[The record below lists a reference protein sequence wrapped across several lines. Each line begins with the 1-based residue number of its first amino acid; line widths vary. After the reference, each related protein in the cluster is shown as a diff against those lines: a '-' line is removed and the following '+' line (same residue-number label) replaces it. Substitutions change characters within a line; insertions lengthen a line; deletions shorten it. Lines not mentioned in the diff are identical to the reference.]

1 MCALISSTTSKEVLV
16 SAKMLDITVIGTH
29 HEIGL
34 AVGQQAAKQV
44 AGSIDFYRIFFKA
57 FSNLE
62 WSAVREKTL
71 EFVPHLKAKFPSYFA
86 EMEGIAEGAEV
97 DVLDVVA
104 LNIRSEIAFG
114 LFEGGFKRQTT
125 SAAVDVAVD
134 GCTALGWKTSTGST
148 FLSQN
153 WDWKTEQ
160 KPNLI
165 IVRAKPKGSGMDL
178 PAFQMIT
185 EAGII
190 GKIGFNEH
198 GVGCLLNGIRAK
210 GVDSERM
217 PTHFAL
223 RTILESRSKTEAL
236 NKIKSVGL
244 AGSSH
249 ILLGDNSGPTG
260 LECTSVGFKELPA
273 DEHGRV
279 VHANNLI
286 LEHEG
291 VFEPLWL
298 EDSPKRTARMQEL
311 ATPDVG
317 ENAGFGTLL
326 ELFKDEQNFPASIN
340 RKQFGKNDSGTLF
353 NVVFNLTERKGVISV
368 GRTTEIEE
376 QIEIG
381 F

>member
-1 MCALISSTTSKEVLV
+1 
-16 SAKMLDITVIGTH
+16 MLDITVAGNH

-34 AVGQQAAKQV
+34 AVGQQAAAQV
-44 AGSIDFYRIFFKA
+44 AGSIDFYRVLFKA
-57 FSNLE
+57 FNDLE
-62 WSAVREKTL
+62 WSTVRERTL
-71 EFVPHLKAKFPSYFA
+71 EFVPHLKAKFPRYYE
-86 EMEGIAEGAEV
+86 EMEGIAEGAGV
-97 DVLDVVA
+97 DILDVVA

-114 LFEGGFKRQTT
+114 LFEENSRRPMAI
-125 SAAVDVAVD
+125 AAVDAAVD
-134 GCTALGWKTSTGST
+134 GCTTLGWKTPGGST

-153 WDWKTEQ
+153 WDWKSKQ

-165 IVRAKPKGSGMDL
+165 ILRVKPRGVPDMDL

-210 GVDSERM
+210 GVDPERM
-217 PTHFAL
+217 PIRFAL
-223 RTILESRSKTEAL
+223 RTILESKSKREAL
-236 NKIKSVGL
+236 NKIESVGL

-249 ILLGDNSGPTG
+249 ILMGDNTGPTG
-260 LECTSVGFKELPA
+260 LECTSIGYKELPA
-273 DEHGRV
+273 DGQGRV

-311 ATPDVG
+311 ATPEVG
-317 ENAGFGTLL
+317 KKAGFDTLL

-340 RKQFGKNDSGTLF
+340 RKQFGNNDSNTLF
-353 NVVFNLTERKGVISV
+353 NVVYNLTERKGVISM

-376 QIEIG
+376 KIEIG

>member
-1 MCALISSTTSKEVLV
+1 
-16 SAKMLDITVIGTH
+16 ML
-29 HEIGL
+29 
-34 AVGQQAAKQV
+34 
-44 AGSIDFYRIFFKA
+44 FKA
-57 FSNLE
+57 FNDLE
-62 WSAVREKTL
+62 WSTVRERAA
-71 EFVPHLKAKFPSYFA
+71 EFWPSLQAKFPRYCEEIEA
-86 EMEGIAEGAEV
+86 IAEGAQV
-97 DVLDVVA
+97 DPLDVLI

-114 LFEGGFKRQTT
+114 LFDET
-125 SAAVDVAVD
+125 SRRPMAIDAVD
-134 GCTALGWKTSTGST
+134 GCTTLGWKVPGGAT

-153 WDWKTEQ
+153 WDWKSKQ

-165 IVRAKPKGSGMDL
+165 ILRVNPTGVPGVEL
-178 PAFQMIT
+178 PSFQMIT

-210 GVDSERM
+210 GVAPERM
-217 PTHFAL
+217 PIHFAL
-223 RTILESRSKTEAL
+223 RTVLESRTKREAL
-236 NKIKSVGL
+236 NKIEAAGL

-249 ILLGDNSGPTG
+249 ILLGDDTGPTG
-260 LECTSVGFKELPA
+260 LECTSVGFQELPA

-286 LEHEG
+286 LKHEG

-311 ATPDVG
+311 ATPEVG
-317 ENAGFGTLL
+317 AKAGFETIL
-326 ELFKDEQNFPASIN
+326 ELFKDEKDFPASIN
-340 RKQFGKNDSGTLF
+340 RKQFGNNDSNTLF
-353 NVVFNLTERKGVISV
+353 NVVYNLTERKGIISM